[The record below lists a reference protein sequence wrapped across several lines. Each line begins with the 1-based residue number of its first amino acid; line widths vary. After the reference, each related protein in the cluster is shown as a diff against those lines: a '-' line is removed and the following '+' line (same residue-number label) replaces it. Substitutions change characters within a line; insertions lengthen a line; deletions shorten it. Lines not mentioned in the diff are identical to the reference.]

1 MGTVSPPR
9 HRPRRHHRQSQRTGW
24 LTESTDFSLVSTHQW
39 TERCGQSPSSQSIV
53 ICNVE
58 ILVIAQLTKL
68 PLDVHG
74 MKIEFRKAVIVFLL
88 CLGCTIFSSK
98 LAASPIL
105 EGSNSMAQQQQSD
118 AAKQFTR
125 PWSER
130 RGIETIDRNDRVV
143 LVKAPLEMLT
153 NVLANRALEVR
164 RDVLGS
170 EIKVSGSFSFAFQLV
185 GHPWSIMV
193 YDEMIE
199 PDRVTVS
206 PPPTEAQL
214 SKALGK
220 PVIDLSISDTTGSI
234 GYILFE
240 DGKVV
245 EYFWGLEG
253 DVTEEISEYG
263 LPIQRYLL
271 SPSPQLYP
279 EAKQTVFF
287 GSRRR
292 QVSAK
297 TMGDIWEFAER
308 FLIENDA
315 FDPAINASYLL
326 GAFPLKRGNR
336 SRVQNPGFVLIPGYD
351 AAGNAQEVMSVPDLI
366 QVDYFRFGN

>member
-1 MGTVSPPR
+1 M
-9 HRPRRHHRQSQRTGW
+9 
-24 LTESTDFSLVSTHQW
+24 
-39 TERCGQSPSSQSIV
+39 
-53 ICNVE
+53 
-58 ILVIAQLTKL
+58 
-68 PLDVHG
+68 
-74 MKIEFRKAVIVFLL
+74 FLL
-88 CLGCTIFSSK
+88 CIGCTIFPSQLVTSQV
-98 LAASPIL
+98 
-105 EGSNSMAQQQQSD
+105 EGSSVDQQQQSD

-130 RGIETIDRNDRVV
+130 RGIETIYRNDRVV
-143 LVKAPLEMLT
+143 LVKTSLKMLT

-170 EIKVSGSFSFAFQLV
+170 EIKVSGYFRFAFQLV

-193 YDEMIE
+193 HDEIIE
-199 PDRVTVS
+199 PDRVAIS
-206 PPPTEAQL
+206 PAPTEAQL
-214 SKALGK
+214 SKALGQ

-234 GYILFE
+234 GYTLFE
-240 DGKVV
+240 DGEVT
-245 EYFWGLEG
+245 EFFWGLEG

-279 EAKQTVFF
+279 EARQTVFF

-297 TMGDIWEFAER
+297 AMGDIWEFAER

-336 SRVQNPGFVLIPGYD
+336 YRVQNPGFVLITGYD
-351 AAGNAQEVMSVPDLI
+351 ADGNDQKVVSVPALV